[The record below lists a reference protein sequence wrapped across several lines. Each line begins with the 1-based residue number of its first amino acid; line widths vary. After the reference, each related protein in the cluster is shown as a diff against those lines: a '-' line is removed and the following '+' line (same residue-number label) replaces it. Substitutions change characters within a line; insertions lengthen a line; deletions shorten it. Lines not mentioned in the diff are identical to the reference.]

1 MFRLGDDTFR
11 TYVWLSHGR
20 KAHHG
25 GRPNYGGSGA
35 PSQPNH
41 PSQLSTNT
49 PHPQPIIIA
58 ANAILIG
65 AQHPTNDFMCHMHH
79 QAALNVVAPGSC
91 KLSSLVEVHLKVLNA
106 HFWRLNAKRDVPR
119 RTKTRRDKPTQTDT
133 DRHKPNDFQVN
144 SSSLKA

>member
-1 MFRLGDDTFR
+1 MKKKLCGVSLDKQLITLFAYDMILGITFR
-11 TYVWLSHGR
+11 TYVWLSRGR

-79 QAALNVVAPGSC
+79 QTSLKWVAPVR
-91 KLSSLVEVHLKVLNA
+91 LWHDKV
-106 HFWRLNAKRDVPR
+106 DIEG
-119 RTKTRRDKPTQTDT
+119 
-133 DRHKPNDFQVN
+133 DRMTHRY
-144 SSSLKA
+144 